1 MGRPWLHIANIKEN
15 WRKNLLTFRK
25 AKTKIKVSTQDKVAT
40 TWDSISLDAEFVNT
54 FEGLDDGEVIQ
65 YFDENPRIIPLFEI
79 DVVDIITPSMSNGEK
94 DVEEPL
100 DDKTL
105 IELRLQQEAMETE
118 IHVSGRVQVV
128 ALEELNLADIDMEQQ
143 TMLIA
148 KEMKSSDKTKL
159 TELQRQY
166 KDVFVWSF
174 EDMRGLN
181 PTFLST
187 SN

>member
-94 DVEEPL
+94 DVDVLDGEETL
-100 DDKTL
+100 DDKNL
-105 IELRLQQEAMETE
+105 RELPLQQDAMERE
-118 IHVSGRVQVV
+118 MHVSQ
-128 ALEELNLADIDMEQQ
+128 
-143 TMLIA
+143 
-148 KEMKSSDKTKL
+148 
-159 TELQRQY
+159 
-166 KDVFVWSF
+166 
-174 EDMRGLN
+174 
-181 PTFLST
+181 
-187 SN
+187 